1 MLTNFQ
7 NFRPEIAGGLTEIY
21 YIFKSYIDKERE
33 LDNLLIDF
41 GGVHYF
47 NPDLIN
53 SIKITMWETTRL
65 HLNLALT
72 LNKNRALFV
81 PSLALMYIFSASGV
95 NRPIEIFDGFID
107 DCYSYRDHIKK
118 DKLIIGLAYNINFTR
133 KNQYF
138 AIECFLEAFK
148 GNQDVELWIKTNEE
162 LKTEEKNIKVFNG
175 FLTKEQML
183 DWYEQIDV
191 SLSTSRA
198 EGIGLFN
205 LQSMACG
212 RPIIT
217 NNFLTVGEYA
227 NENNSFIIPHTLIS
241 PTDHVFGKA
250 GLWADMKKEDVVYIL
265 KKIYNNKNLIYN
277 ISKKASDDV
286 KKYKAS
292 IAAPKLI
299 QQLKKYV

>member
-7 NFRPEIAGGLTEIY
+7 NFTPDVAGGLHEIY
-21 YIFKSYIDKERE
+21 FLFKSYVDQEKD
-33 LDNLLIDF
+33 LDPLLIDF

-47 NPDLIN
+47 NHNLLNP
-53 SIKITMWETTRL
+53 IKITMWETTRL
-65 HLNLALT
+65 SLTLIST

-81 PSLALMYIFSASGV
+81 PSLSLMYVFSASGV

-118 DKLIIGLAYNINFTR
+118 DKLIIGLAYNINYTR

-148 GNQDVELWIKTNEE
+148 DNQNVELWIKTNEE
-162 LKTEEKNIKVFNG
+162 LKIEEKNVKVFNG

-191 SLSTSRA
+191 CLSTSRA

-241 PTDHVFGKA
+241 PTDHVFGKG

-265 KKIYNNKNLIYN
+265 KRIYNDRNLIYN

-292 IAAPKLI
+292 VAVPKLI